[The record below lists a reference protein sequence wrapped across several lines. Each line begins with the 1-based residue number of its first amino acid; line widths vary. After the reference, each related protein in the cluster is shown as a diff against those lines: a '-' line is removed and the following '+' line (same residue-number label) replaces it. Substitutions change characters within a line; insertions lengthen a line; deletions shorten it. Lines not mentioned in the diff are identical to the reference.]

1 MTLSKDIKDREYSKF
16 SEVEGKTAVN
26 ANIVGG
32 TINVSTSP
40 NVEELELVDIASSTI
55 IYFGYAPT
63 GSIEADSVWK
73 IKRLEISGAI
83 IKTLYA
89 TGVTTYTNAWASRT
103 SLSYS

>member
-1 MTLSKDIKDREYSKF
+1 MALSHEIKDLEKNKF
-16 SEVEGKTAVN
+16 SEIEGKTAIN

-40 NVEELELVDIASSTI
+40 NVEELELVDIASSTV

-63 GSIEADSVWK
+63 GSSESDSVWK
-73 IKRLEISGAI
+73 IKRLEIIGAL

-89 TGVTTYTNAWASRT
+89 SGTTSYTNSWAARS
-103 SLSYS
+103 SLTYS